1 MLFNVLTY
9 VPLLSICGS
18 WVQHCCYVIEGDH
31 LLCNLKFIWY
41 KSWYQTFL
49 PKISAKFLIRCNFLR
64 KAEPTLLFK
73 TQEWPTS
80 IFSSQCYCIIK
91 RKRFMGITWDNDHLR
106 EMLWYFIKFS
116 QLILQGNIWKSVLR
130 ICINADF
137 GSYRVKQ
144 KFFFTNKI
152 ELLPND
158 SCKSSQSFV
167 AITSN
172 LNSYDIK
179 LIKVKITCIN
189 NQDLN
194 NQQNR

>member
-1 MLFNVLTY
+1 MEISL
-9 VPLLSICGS
+9 
-18 WVQHCCYVIEGDH
+18 E
-31 LLCNLKFIWY
+31 NL
-41 KSWYQTFL
+41 
-49 PKISAKFLIRCNFLR
+49 
-64 KAEPTLLFK
+64 
-73 TQEWPTS
+73 
-80 IFSSQCYCIIK
+80 
-91 RKRFMGITWDNDHLR
+91 H
-106 EMLWYFIKFS
+106 
-116 QLILQGNIWKSVLR
+116 
-130 ICINADF
+130 ADF

-144 KFFFTNKI
+144 NFFYKKLFITNKI

-194 NQQNR
+194 NRWQSITINDNRYQLID

>member
-1 MLFNVLTY
+1 MTN
-9 VPLLSICGS
+9 I
-18 WVQHCCYVIEGDH
+18 
-31 LLCNLKFIWY
+31 
-41 KSWYQTFL
+41 
-49 PKISAKFLIRCNFLR
+49 NFLL
-64 KAEPTLLFK
+64 TIL
-73 TQEWPTS
+73 THHHQ
-80 IFSSQCYCIIK
+80 
-91 RKRFMGITWDNDHLR
+91 KRFMGITWDNDHLR

-116 QLILQGNIWKSVLR
+116 QLILQGSIWKSVLR

-144 KFFFTNKI
+144 KFFYKKFFITNKI

-172 LNSYDIK
+172 LNSYNIK